1 MFPTQCGSMYQEAGA
16 ELWIWGK
23 KKKKSTSIEF
33 LKKAPNDQSY
43 KWAFWYIFIPILLP
57 ESIGYFCSCS
67 LNSKVAIMLSEKE
80 NKL

>member
-33 LKKAPNDQSY
+33 LKKLQMTKAINELSDTSLSLFY
-43 KWAFWYIFIPILLP
+43 FLKVSVIFVL
-57 ESIGYFCSCS
+57 
-67 LNSKVAIMLSEKE
+67 AH
-80 NKL
+80 